1 MQSGSMVGFDE
12 AREAILTAVESVTA
26 ERVGLSAALGRVVA
40 EDVVADADLVPYAR
54 SAMDGFALRS
64 TETVRAAPD
73 QPLTFPVAGFVFAE
87 HGRVTLAPG
96 TAMSITTGAPIPD
109 GADAVIPFEEVQ
121 RGDGTIVV
129 SVPVAAGSRVFPAGE
144 DVRRGELLVNCGDVI
159 QAATL
164 GLMAF
169 VGRAE
174 LTVYRRPR
182 VSVVCTGNELVE
194 VTSTPGF
201 GQIRNSNAFTLTALI
216 QKCGADVTYCGTAPD
231 DQKALGRVLESARV
245 GSGMIMTTGGAS
257 VGARDFVKGV
267 LQELGAEF
275 RFRAVA
281 VRPGKPTGF
290 GTWDGTP
297 FFVLPGNPAAVFVC
311 FQEFVRPALLEIAG
325 HRRTG
330 LPTVRAALGG
340 RVTSKAGRRY
350 VVLARLAYTPQGFEV
365 TPLANQCSVLVR
377 TSADSNALIVLP
389 EGPATFERGD
399 IVDVHVLDWEGA
411 AAGAVRKTPL
421 KASVSGEAA
430 MRA

>member
-1 MQSGSMVGFDE
+1 MQSGSMIGFDE
-12 AREAILTAVESVTA
+12 AREAILTTVQSVTA
-26 ERVGLSAALGRVVA
+26 ERVRLSEALGRVVA

-64 TETVRAAPD
+64 TETVRAAPG
-73 QPLTFPVAGFVFAE
+73 QPLTFPVAGVVFAE
-87 HGRVTLAPG
+87 QGRVTLAPG

-129 SVPVAAGSRVFPAGE
+129 SAPVAAGSCVFPPGE

-164 GLMAF
+164 GLLAF

-194 VTSTPGF
+194 VTSTPGY
-201 GQIRNSNAFTLTALI
+201 GQIRNSNAFTLRALI
-216 QKCGADVTYCGTAPD
+216 QKCGADVTYCGTASD

-245 GSGMIMTTGGAS
+245 GCGMIITTGGAS
-257 VGARDFVKGV
+257 VGERDLVKGV
-267 LQELGAEF
+267 LRELGAEF

-290 GTWDGTP
+290 GTWDGIP

-325 HRRTG
+325 HRRTA

-340 RVTSKAGRRY
+340 RVKSKAGRRY
-350 VVLARLAYTPQGFEV
+350 VVLARLAFTTQGFEV

-411 AAGAVRKTPL
+411 AAGAARETPL
-421 KASVSGEAA
+421 KASVPGEAG